1 MKIKLRKIKTY
12 IPLMVIFGLF
22 LNFIL
27 HYVLND
33 KIYIMHG
40 YMDEDGIFFTRTG
53 LSKLSETNDTIFAL
67 SKMRPV
73 NRNYD
78 LLQFHVFSL
87 KNFETLS
94 IQELSISMDSRS
106 TKLKEKVELNC
117 SPENISYDFDKKID
131 GYEFHFYGDWENNY
145 KINLQ
150 KLFRNKKTNFGDRFD
165 IQIYVHYFLDDREY
179 ITTLNYTIE
188 CRKNEMQYPPDW
200 YMFLFPGAW

>member
-40 YMDEDGIFFTRTG
+40 YRDEDGILFTRTG

-78 LLQFHVFSL
+78 LLRFHVFSL

-94 IQELSISMDSRS
+94 IKELSISMDSKS
-106 TKLKEKVELNC
+106 IKLKEKVELNC

-131 GYEFHFYGDWENNY
+131 GYEFHVYGDLENKY

-165 IQIYVHYFLDDREY
+165 IQIHVHYFLDDREY
-179 ITTLNYTIE
+179 TTTLNYAIE

>member
-12 IPLMVIFGLF
+12 IPLMVILGLF

-27 HYVLND
+27 HYALND

-40 YMDEDGIFFTRTG
+40 YMDEDGIRFTRSG

-94 IQELSISMDSRS
+94 IKELSISLDSENI
-106 TKLKEKVELNC
+106 KLKEKVELNC
-117 SPENISYDFDKKID
+117 SPENISYNFDKKID
-131 GYEFHFYGDWENNY
+131 GYEFHFYGFGENSIKNGMLENISP
-145 KINLQ
+145 KILEHFQQAYTTKYSETLLITEQ
-150 KLFRNKKTNFGDRFD
+150 K
-165 IQIYVHYFLDDREY
+165 
-179 ITTLNYTIE
+179 
-188 CRKNEMQYPPDW
+188 P
-200 YMFLFPGAW
+200 

>member
-1 MKIKLRKIKTY
+1 
-12 IPLMVIFGLF
+12 
-22 LNFIL
+22 
-27 HYVLND
+27 
-33 KIYIMHG
+33 MHG
-40 YMDEDGIFFTRTG
+40 YRDEDGIFFTRTG
-53 LSKLSETNDTIFAL
+53 LSKLSETNDSIFAL
-67 SKMRPV
+67 STIQIV

-78 LLQFHVFSL
+78 WLRFHVFSL

-94 IQELSISMDSRS
+94 IKELSISMDSKS
-106 TKLKEKVELNC
+106 IKLKEKVELNC

-131 GYEFHFYGDWENNY
+131 GYEFHFYGDLENKY

-165 IQIYVHYFLDDREY
+165 IQIHVHYFLDDREY
-179 ITTLNYTIE
+179 TTTLNYAIE